1 MGPTPNKE
9 PRARLGDLRERRAQG
24 TAEKGGSRATGG
36 RETPTRSATASG
48 ALLPGRRIRG
58 RGDLPGGRCRRE
70 AATGGRGAPFALV
83 VAIALLAFASVACGA
98 SGQAESVD
106 AKAAQGKGAQERAPA
121 APATVSET
129 VQEGNGKDRSDVR
142 AGGAGLRVGGSGARA
157 GNVVAG
163 AVEAGSRMGAVNPGE
178 RDKAGR
184 GAEGAEGAKVTLRIT
199 GDRGTA
205 FSGVCSDGEAERTV
219 EGQAPERYT
228 LEPRGKD
235 VRCEVRNEGGGD
247 LGIVFTGG
255 AGVRSEHRTG
265 GAESTTRFVYLNGG
279 VSSSTSSVAVEQG
292 MARSGGSSEG

>member
-1 MGPTPNKE
+1 VEGL
-9 PRARLGDLRERRAQG
+9 RAVAVVAVLLYHAGVPFAGGGYVGVDVFFVISGFLITGLLVRELEKTKTVSLARFYSRRA
-24 TAEKGGSRATGG
+24 KR
-36 RETPTRSATASG
+36 
-48 ALLPGRRIRG
+48 LLP
-58 RGDLPGGRCRRE
+58 L
-70 AATGGRGAPFALV
+70 TV
-83 VAIALLAFASVACGA
+83 VVLAVVVVLSWLLFDPVRMEEVSLGIVA
-98 SGQAESVD
+98 
-106 AKAAQGKGAQERAPA
+106 
-121 APATVSET
+121 
-129 VQEGNGKDRSDVR
+129 
-142 AGGAGLRVGGSGARA
+142 
-157 GNVVAG
+157 AG

-235 VRCEVRNEGGGD
+235 VRCEVRNEGGGA